1 MPPQRHA
8 LDPSRTSWH
17 ITWGTYGTRLHG
29 SYRPTVEREHNQR
42 GEPFVAPNR
51 ERQAALQAIL
61 NFPPVFF
68 TAEQRTFIET
78 ELPSICERGGWAYR
92 IAAAA
97 NDHVHILCDI
107 VPAMHGEKVRR
118 ILKRWLGQALS
129 AEWPLPSPKATWWA
143 EEGSNIAVKDE
154 KYLNNVYNYIA
165 RQGTTSVA

>member
-1 MPPQRHA
+1 MLKSHHC

-29 SYRPTVEREHNQR
+29 SQRPTVERDHNQR

-51 ERQAALQAIL
+51 EREAALQAIL
-61 NFPPVFF
+61 NFPEVFF
-68 TAEQRTFIET
+68 TVEQRTFIEA
-78 ELPSICERGGWAYR
+78 EMPAICVRGGWTYR

-97 NDHVHILCDI
+97 TDHVHLLIDI
-107 VPAMHGEKVRR
+107 VPNIHGEKVRR
-118 ILKRWLGQALS
+118 LVKRWLGQALS
-129 AEWPLPSPKATWWA
+129 EVRPLASPKATWWA

-165 RQGTTSVA
+165 RQRTSPAT